1 MRVEKRN
8 RRGDFAI
15 TTDEPVNLFQ
25 AVKAHSLDLE
35 SSRGI
40 TPGADQVLDGRIED
54 VRRLLEW
61 LSPAPEPR
69 QAAFPAARTPQPSS
83 FPTDQD
89 QIPP

>member
-1 MRVEKRN
+1 M
-8 RRGDFAI
+8 

-40 TPGADQVLDGRIED
+40 IPGADLEVLDGRIEN

-69 QAAFPAARTPQPSS
+69 QAASPAAQTPQPSS
-83 FPTDQD
+83 FPADQD